1 MFKMLSNI
9 LSRAYQNMVEAQTHK
24 AQKFLVRR
32 YSNWW
37 PVTDEEW
44 DELNPKNK

>member
-1 MFKMLSNI
+1 MLKMLSKF
-9 LSRAYQNMVEAQTHK
+9 LDCLYQNMVESQTHK
-24 AQKFLVRR
+24 AEKFLARR

-44 DELNPKNK
+44 DVLNQKNK

>member
-1 MFKMLSNI
+1 MIADFLKKAQQGI
-9 LSRAYQNMVEAQTHK
+9 IDIQTHK
-24 AQKFLVRR
+24 AEKYLERR

-44 DELNPKNK
+44 DELNKKS

>member
-1 MFKMLSNI
+1 MLKMINSFLNSI
-9 LSRAYQNMVEAQTHK
+9 CEGIISIQTHK
-24 AQKFLVRR
+24 AEKYLARR

-44 DELNPKNK
+44 NELNPKNK